1 MRMWLYEC
9 IYVVDNNMIGEEFE
23 LYVLFFMMILN
34 IKVLDDK
41 LSIEY
46 IS

>member
-1 MRMWLYEC
+1 
-9 IYVVDNNMIGEEFE
+9 MIGEEFE

>member
-1 MRMWLYEC
+1 
-9 IYVVDNNMIGEEFE
+9 MIGEEFE
-23 LYVLFFMMILN
+23 LYVLFFMMILLY
-34 IKVLDDK
+34 KVLDDK

>member
-1 MRMWLYEC
+1 
-9 IYVVDNNMIGEEFE
+9 MIGEEFE

-41 LSIEY
+41 LSIEC

>member
-1 MRMWLYEC
+1 
-9 IYVVDNNMIGEEFE
+9 MIGEEFE

-34 IKVLDDK
+34 VKVLDDK